1 MGKERYCSDCHLIFE
16 SLHERTRH
24 AFSTGHMSDRSCI
37 PCSRVFY
44 TPRGLDAHKNSHQ
57 NHQARRD
64 VDEPVSDL
72 TSGAACT
79 SSQIVHIETAITSL
93 TELTMTEPL
102 PRHFLPSWWAQSG
115 DLEAALQQRPDH
127 GYSWASPVLNVSVYP
142 LLKSQLLDSER
153 RKSDGF
159 PVPLSVF
166 QYGQN
171 MRGNEVNRN
180 NTPLPPP
187 EAGSRP
193 GFKTYAA
200 LVIDC
205 EMVEL
210 EDHVQD
216 LVSVSVVDFL
226 SGSVVLNTLV
236 QPVGRVKNW
245 VTRITGVT
253 PAVLRDARSK
263 SEVLLQGW
271 PEARARIFAVADS
284 DTIFIGH
291 ALPND
296 LKILRIAARNVV
308 DSTVLLAQAAFG
320 SVERFPRRW
329 ALKIACKEL
338 MDVNIQASRKPHS
351 PLEDTLATRELV
363 VWCLIHPS
371 SLLEWGNKARIEYEK
386 EKKERDEKRAEAQRK
401 AAEERRMKILEEEAK
416 EEEQKRCEHAALSA
430 GLSKEPDI
438 VVEA

>member
-1 MGKERYCSDCHLIFE
+1 MGKENYSCSDCHAIFE
-16 SLHERTRH
+16 SLQERARH
-24 AFSTGHMSDRSCI
+24 ALGAGHMSDRSCI

-57 NHQARRD
+57 SHQARRD
-64 VDEPVSDL
+64 GDEPIPD
-72 TSGAACT
+72 TGSGAVCT
-79 SSQIVHIETAITSL
+79 SSQVVHVETA
-93 TELTMTEPL
+93 MTEPL
-102 PRHFLPSWWAQSG
+102 PRHFLPSWWVQSG
-115 DLEAALQQRPDH
+115 DTGAALRQRPDH
-127 GYSWASPVLNVSVYP
+127 GYSWASPALIESVYP
-142 LLKSQLLDSER
+142 LLKSELLDSKR
-153 RKSDGF
+153 CKSDGF

-166 QYGQN
+166 RYGQN
-171 MRGNEVNRN
+171 TPGNEVNRN

-193 GFKTYAA
+193 GLRTYAA

-210 EDHVQD
+210 ENHVQD

-226 SGSVVLNTLV
+226 SGRVVLNTLV

-245 VTRITGVT
+245 VTRITGVD
-253 PAVLRDARSK
+253 PAILRDARSK
-263 SEVLLQGW
+263 SEVLQGW
-271 PEARARIFAVADS
+271 PEARARIFAIADS

-296 LKILRIAARNVV
+296 LKILRIAAQHVV
-308 DSTVLLAQAAFG
+308 DSTVLLARAAFG

-338 MDVNIQASRKPHS
+338 LDVNVQASRKPHS

-363 VWCLIHPS
+363 IWCLIHPS
-371 SLLEWGNKARIEYEK
+371 SLLEWGNKARAEYEK

-401 AAEERRMKILEEEAK
+401 AAELRRMKILEEEA
-416 EEEQKRCEHAALSA
+416 EEEMQKSSEHATVSA
-430 GLSKEPDI
+430 ELSKEPDV